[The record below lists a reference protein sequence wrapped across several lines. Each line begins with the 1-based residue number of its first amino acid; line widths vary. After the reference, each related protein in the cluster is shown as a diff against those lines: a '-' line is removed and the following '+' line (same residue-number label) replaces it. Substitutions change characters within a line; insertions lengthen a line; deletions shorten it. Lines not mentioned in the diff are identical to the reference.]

1 MMFAL
6 FLGCKIPYYVPQY
19 ETSIRA
25 VSKVLDLDLVHL
37 EFNCCGYP
45 VRHLD
50 SRSFLFAAARN
61 FALAE
66 KEGLD
71 IITPC
76 KCCFGTLKK
85 AEYYLKEKPRLR
97 EEINLRLKH
106 EGLRYRGIV
115 QIKHFLSVLFHD
127 VELDVIK
134 KKIKNPYKKLNIAV
148 HYGCHALRP
157 SRVVQFD
164 NPVAPTKFDQLVEL
178 TGATSVPWAL
188 KLQCCGN
195 PLMDKNE
202 KLARDL
208 MAKKLADGLAAG
220 ADYLCVACTYC
231 QIQFDLGQADMVAAR
246 TGHRILPSL
255 LYPQLLGLSL
265 GLSRE
270 ALGLDQNR
278 LGGDRI
284 GEYLTQPSGA
294 RS

>member
-6 FLGCKIPYYVPQY
+6 FLGCKIPYVPQY
-19 ETSIRA
+19 EMSIRA
-25 VSKVLDLDLVHL
+25 VLRVLGLDLVHL

-66 KEGLD
+66 KERLD
-71 IITPC
+71 IVTPC
-76 KCCFGTLKK
+76 KCCFGSLKK
-85 AEYYLKEKPRLR
+85 AEYYLKEKPGLR
-97 EEINLRLKH
+97 AEINLRLRE
-106 EGLRYRGIV
+106 EGLRYRGVV
-115 QIKHFLSVLFHD
+115 QVKHFLSVLFHD
-127 VELDVIK
+127 IELDVIK
-134 KKIKNPYKKLNIAV
+134 DKIKNPYKELKIAV

-157 SRVVQFD
+157 SNVVQFD
-164 NPVAPTKFDQLVEL
+164 NPVTPTKFDQLVEL
-178 TGATSVPWAL
+178 TGATSVPWSL

-195 PLMDKNE
+195 PLMGKND

-208 MAKKLADGLAAG
+208 MAKKVADGLAAG

-231 QIQFDLGQADMVAAR
+231 QIQFDLGQSEMAAAR
-246 TGHRILPSL
+246 TGHRFLPSL

-265 GLSRE
+265 GLSE
-270 ALGLDQNR
+270 ETLGLDQNH
-278 LGGDRI
+278 LGEGRI
-284 GEYLTQPSGA
+284 REYLTQPIGA